1 MSETVALVVE
11 LCGKLAD
18 VHGREVMVPVP
29 VDGCSVDELLDRVRS
44 AFPALAGLLAPGKV
58 RVCRN
63 DEIVPAAAH
72 VAAGDAVALFP
83 PVSGG

>member
-29 VDGCSVDELLDRVRS
+29 ADGCSVDDLLARLRH
-44 AFPALAGLLAPGKV
+44 AFPALAPLLAPGKV
-58 RVCRN
+58 RACRN
-63 DEIVPAAAH
+63 DEIVPGTAH

>member
-18 VHGREVMVPVP
+18 VHGREVMVPIP
-29 VDGCSVDELLDRVRS
+29 AEGCGVGSLLDRVRA
-44 AFPALAGLLAPGKV
+44 AFPALAALLAPGKV

-63 DEIVPAAAH
+63 DEIVPVTAH